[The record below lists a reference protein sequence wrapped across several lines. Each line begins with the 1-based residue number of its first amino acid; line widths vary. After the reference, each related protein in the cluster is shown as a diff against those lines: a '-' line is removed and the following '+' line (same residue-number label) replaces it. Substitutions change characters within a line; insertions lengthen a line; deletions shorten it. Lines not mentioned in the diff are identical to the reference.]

1 MELVVLDPKRI
12 RLLRDKPGSLLLK
25 REENDPEPIRV
36 KPSRNFPLTDP
47 DHYISLL
54 HEVDEKEEVEM
65 GVIVEPK
72 ELESKSQRQLRRVLA
87 KMYFLPVV
95 LKISKITEEFGVL
108 RWEVETDKGP
118 RTFEVRGRDEV
129 RLVTGGHVLIRDI
142 DGNRYHIPG
151 LNDLDVASRHCIE
164 GAL

>member
-1 MELVVLDPKRI
+1 
-12 RLLRDKPGSLLLK
+12 
-25 REENDPEPIRV
+25 
-36 KPSRNFPLTDP
+36 
-47 DHYISLL
+47 
-54 HEVDEKEEVEM
+54 
-65 GVIVEPK
+65 
-72 ELESKSQRQLRRVLA
+72 
-87 KMYFLPVV
+87 VV